1 MKRFLAAVSMTCLGL
16 LGAQGALAA
25 ERDGAWYIS
34 PGVHGIWTDDE
45 RNVDDDYG
53 FNLAIGKA
61 VSERWNLELDGWRS
75 EHDGPGGDNLTM
87 NSAGLNALLVF
98 YRDSFF
104 SPYLLLGAGWHED
117 NYEISANSSDVYV
130 DTGAGLFIRLN
141 RSSDCSR
148 GFGLR
153 ADLRA
158 RHDFTE
164 QGSDRL
170 VDYMAGL
177 GLHFF
182 WGGNPCVT
190 EPEPLPPAA
199 PPPPPPAPMDSDGDG
214 VTDDKDRCP
223 GTAAGAAVDANGCEL
238 DGDGD
243 GVVDR
248 LDKCPAT
255 PRGEKV
261 DAQGCPFTLTLEVNF
276 DNNSSELQS
285 GSDTYLDRVAT
296 RLNEL
301 PHITGVIEGHTD
313 SNGSDEYNQDLS
325 ERRAKTVRDYLVSKG
340 VAPSRLT
347 SQGFG
352 ETQPLADN
360 TTAEGRA
367 QNRRVVLRR
376 TDQQQ

>member
-1 MKRFLAAVSMTCLGL
+1 M
-16 LGAQGALAA
+16 
-25 ERDGAWYIS
+25 
-34 PGVHGIWTDDE
+34 HGIWTDDE

-87 NSAGLNALLVF
+87 NSAGLNALAVF
-98 YRDSFF
+98 YRDSFL

-130 DTGAGLFIRLN
+130 DTGAGLFIKLN

-158 RHDFTE
+158 RHDFTK

-190 EPEPLPPAA
+190 EPEPLPP
-199 PPPPPPAPMDSDGDG
+199 PPPPPPAPVDSDGDG

-248 LDKCPAT
+248 LDKCLNT
-255 PRGEKV
+255 PRGQKV
-261 DAQGCPFTLTLEVNF
+261 DANGCALSLTLEVQF
-276 DNNSSELQS
+276 DNNSATLRPESTS
-285 GSDTYLDRVAT
+285 YLDEVAAK
-296 RLNEL
+296 LNEMTGM
-301 PHITGVIEGHTD
+301 TGVIEGHTD
-313 SNGSDEYNQDLS
+313 SNGSAEYNQDLS
-325 ERRAKTVRDYLVSKG
+325 ERRAKTVRDYLVNKG
-340 VAPSRLT
+340 VAPTRLT
-347 SQGFG
+347 AEGLG
-352 ETQPLADN
+352 ELQPIADN